1 MLLIDNYNEILYSVT
16 QCRRYH
22 IFVLIKSKDLGYDAI
37 LSPFQRLRLKEVS
50 NSQFRAHL

>member
-22 IFVLIKSKDLGYDAI
+22 IFALIKSEDLGYDAI